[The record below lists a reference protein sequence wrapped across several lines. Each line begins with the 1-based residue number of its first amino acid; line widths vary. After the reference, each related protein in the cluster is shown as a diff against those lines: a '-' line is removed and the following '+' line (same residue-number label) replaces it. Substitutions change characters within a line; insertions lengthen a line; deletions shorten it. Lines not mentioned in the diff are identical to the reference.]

1 MAGGTNLNRY
11 SKTIRNL
18 KTTCIKHCQLQ
29 SMETRTM
36 TKTQYQFNEGD
47 RVAERPKPH
56 GLFAISNKARE
67 IVARNS
73 TQRYGTVLGHTTK
86 VDKSGRRTKFL
97 VIQWDHLKSPMT
109 HATCRICPIDQL
121 ATLVNQTL
129 VPGE

>member
-1 MAGGTNLNRY
+1 M
-11 SKTIRNL
+11 
-18 KTTCIKHCQLQ
+18 TTKP
-29 SMETRTM
+29 
-36 TKTQYQFNEGD
+36 KYKFKEGD

-56 GLFAISNKARE
+56 GIYAISAGARE
-67 IVARNS
+67 IAALNS

-86 VDKSGRRTKFL
+86 LDKSGRCIKFL